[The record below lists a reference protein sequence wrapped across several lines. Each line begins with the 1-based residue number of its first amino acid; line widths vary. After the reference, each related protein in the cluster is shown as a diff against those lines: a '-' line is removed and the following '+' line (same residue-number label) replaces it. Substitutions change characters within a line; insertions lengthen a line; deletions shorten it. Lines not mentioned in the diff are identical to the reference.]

1 MSGNYEGLD
10 MHTKGIKHVVALR
23 GGVDRLGNIASPK
36 PVTKLR
42 HLTMLKGFDGF
53 LKTITIA

>member
-23 GGVDRLGNIASPK
+23 GGVDCLGNIPPLNLS
-36 PVTKLR
+36 
-42 HLTMLKGFDGF
+42 
-53 LKTITIA
+53 